1 MIWLSYFLLILN
13 LGLNIMYSVREKIN
27 FKFVVYYSLVIFIN
41 RMIGDEVN
49 M

>member
-1 MIWLSYFLLILN
+1 
-13 LGLNIMYSVREKIN
+13 MYSVREKIN